1 MEWKHQ
7 QLERVNI
14 GAEVVMAFVI
24 DSFVLP
30 HVTELASKISF
41 SRFSQS
47 KSLAFLSAA
56 LAVQK
61 IARTHD
67 KG

>member
-1 MEWKHQ
+1 MEMKHQ

-14 GAEVVMAFVI
+14 VAQVVMAFVI

-30 HVTELASKISF
+30 HVTVLASTISF